1 MRLKEVYS
9 SIAWPLVCSEGWSIL
24 HWGPQTEG
32 SLHSVC
38 VHVCTYV
45 CKEEGKGEGN
55 ITITCMYP
63 LIYLPSLCRS

>member
-38 VHVCTYV
+38 TCVYI
-45 CKEEGKGEGN
+45 CKKEGEGRRQGRG
-55 ITITCMYP
+55 IP
-63 LIYLPSLCRS
+63 P

>member
-38 VHVCTYV
+38 TCVYIYYICKV
-45 CKEEGKGEGN
+45 KEEGKRNTTHLAGIILG
-55 ITITCMYP
+55 IMG
-63 LIYLPSLCRS
+63 S